1 MAQEKRQ
8 TESRVLDVTEQVER
22 QRLEIEQLMQTYN
35 TMKEQGLA
43 GNTKSAVEIQQLQL
57 SL

>member
-22 QRLEIEQLMQTYN
+22 QRLEIEELIQTNN
-35 TMKEQGLA
+35 TIKEQSLA
-43 GNTKSAVEIQQLQL
+43 GNIKGAVEIQQLQL

>member
-8 TESRVLDVTEQVER
+8 TESRVLDVSEQVER
-22 QRLEIEQLMQTYN
+22 QRLEIEKLMQMNN
-35 TMKEQGLA
+35 TMKEQSLA

>member
-22 QRLEIEQLMQTYN
+22 QQLEIEELMQTNN
-35 TMKEQGLA
+35 TIKEQSLA
-43 GNTKSAVEIQQLQL
+43 GNTKSAVEIQQL
-57 SL
+57 

>member
-8 TESRVLDVTEQVER
+8 TESRVLDVSEQVER
-22 QRLEIEQLMQTYN
+22 QRLEIEQLMQTNN
-35 TMKEQGLA
+35 TIKEQSLA